1 MTKTHHKSSRRLRKT
16 KTMRQRQVRRFKRTL
31 NTKLTQFDD
40 DLCNLIQSHTFFHH
54 AIIHLGNEELAPESW
69 VTGAIITQ
77 RWLQQ
82 SADTLTQQLQDIR
95 QWVNG

>member
-1 MTKTHHKSSRRLRKT
+1 MTKTHHKSSKRRRKT
-16 KTMRQRQVRRFKRTL
+16 KITRQRQVRRFKQTL

-40 DLCNLIQSHTFFHH
+40 DLYNLIQSNTFFHH

-69 VTGAIITQ
+69 VMGALNTQ

>member
-1 MTKTHHKSSRRLRKT
+1 MTKTHHKSSKRRRKT
-16 KTMRQRQVRRFKRTL
+16 KTTRQRQVRRFKQTL

-40 DLCNLIQSHTFFHH
+40 DLHHLIQSNTFFYH
-54 AIIHLGNEELAPESW
+54 AIIHLSNDELAPESW
-69 VTGAIITQ
+69 IMGARITQ

-82 SADTLTQQLQDIR
+82 SADTLTQQMQDIR